1 MFSMSTEEQKKLED
15 AFATT
20 SNLAE
25 ADVKLIGDRTTI
37 CQVVQFLAYVRHAI
51 RNNLKAEIKVKVGS
65 NVANGQLL
73 FDVNGLEIPDLIT
86 QENIEIN

>member
-1 MFSMSTEEQKKLED
+1 MNIEDQKIEEV
-15 AFATT
+15 FATN

-37 CQVVQFLAYVRHAI
+37 CQIVQFLAYVRHAI
-51 RNNLKAEIKVKVGS
+51 RNNIKAELKVKIGS

-73 FDVNGLEIPDLIT
+73 FDVNGLEIPDLII

>member
-1 MFSMSTEEQKKLED
+1 MSTEEAKLD
-15 AFATT
+15 NPIASS
-20 SNLAE
+20 SNLVE

-37 CQVVQFLAYVRHAI
+37 CQIVQFLAYVRHAI
-51 RNNLKAEIKVKVGS
+51 RNNLKAELKVKVGN

-86 QENIEIN
+86 QDNIEIN